1 MELQHQV
8 LVVQV
13 VVLQVVMLLQLPQLQ
28 ELQILVVVQD
38 VLVMVKQEMV
48 AQVL

>member
-1 MELQHQV
+1 M
-8 LVVQV
+8 

-48 AQVL
+48 VQVL